1 MANHGIVQPFNSSP
15 PAGYTLPSVGSLLAI
30 HPEKHI
36 SCATHMPITSE
47 ELPRHLA
54 SGLKPLYVVYGD
66 ALLLAIEA
74 ADSIRSAARASGFS
88 ERETFIAEQ
97 HFKWDE
103 LRNSA
108 QSLSLFAS
116 RKVVDLRIPS
126 GKPGTEGGQA
136 LQDYCNNLSDD
147 ILTLISLPK
156 LDWAAL
162 KSQWFGALERYGVMV
177 SADDIPRNAL
187 PRWIAGRLKRQEQT
201 VDSETLEFLADR
213 CEGNLL
219 AAFQEIQKL
228 ALLFPSGTLPSDQVK
243 GAVMDVAR
251 YDIFKLSEAM
261 LSGNATRF
269 ARILEGLRAEGTAT
283 VLVLWTMCEDIRILG
298 KLLQAVQSGGNPG
311 NALRDMRVRRDKHGL
326 IENAARRLK
335 FQHVERA
342 IQQAARLDKTI
353 KGLRQGDVW
362 DELLQLGLRFAKT

>member
-1 MANHGIVQPFNSSP
+1 MA
-15 PAGYTLPSVGSLLAI
+15 
-30 HPEKHI
+30 
-36 SCATHMPITSE
+36 ITSE
-47 ELPRHLA
+47 ELPRHLV

-74 ADSIRSAARASGFS
+74 ADSIRAAARAAGYS

-97 HFKWDE
+97 HFKWNE

-108 QSLSLFAS
+108 QSLSLFDS
-116 RKVVDLRIPS
+116 RKIVDLRIPS
-126 GKPGTEGGQA
+126 GKPGVEGGQA
-136 LQDYCNNLSDD
+136 LQDYVANLSSD

-156 LDWAAL
+156 LDWTVQ

-201 VDSETLEFLADR
+201 VDEGTLEFLADR

-228 ALLFPSGTLPSDQVK
+228 ALLFPAGPLSFEQVK
-243 GAVMDVAR
+243 DAVMDVAR

-261 LSGNATRF
+261 LSGNAARF
-269 ARILEGLRAEGTAT
+269 ARILDGLRAEGTAT
-283 VLVLWTMCEDIRILG
+283 VLILWAVSEDIRTLG
-298 KLLQAVQSGGNPG
+298 KALQAAQRGGNLG
-311 NALRDMRVRRDKHGL
+311 NALRDMRVRRDKQGL
-326 IENAARRLK
+326 LENAARRLK
-335 FQHVERA
+335 FPHIERA
-342 IQQAARLDKTI
+342 IQHAARLDKTI

-362 DELLQLGLRFAKT
+362 DELLQLGLRFARA